1 MPAEKIL
8 RVEIPP
14 RLKGG
19 RLDKAL
25 AELCPQHSRSTLQK
39 WLAEGRVRCGGATA
53 GRRFTVQ
60 GGEAVVIRM
69 PPARPLEWRAQA
81 MELSIVHADGDLLV
95 VDKPPGLV
103 VHPGAGN
110 ADRTLVNGLLHFD
123 PALAALPRA
132 GIVHRLDKDTSGLLA
147 VARTEAAR
155 LHLGRQLKRRSA
167 KRAYDVL
174 VSGAVI
180 AGGEVNAPIGR
191 HPTERL
197 RMAVRERGR
206 PALTRYRV
214 AARYRAHT
222 LLRAELATGRTHQI
236 RVHLAHAG
244 FPVFGDPVY
253 GRRKS
258 MPPGATEKLRGQ
270 LRAFRRQAL
279 HACELA
285 LVHPTTGEAMQ
296 WRAQPPADLAGL
308 LAALADDARGG

>member
-25 AELCPQHSRSTLQK
+25 AELCPQHSRGTLQR
-39 WLAEGRVRCGGATA
+39 WLADGRVRCGGAVA
-53 GRRFTVQ
+53 GRRFAVH

-69 PPARPLEWRAQA
+69 PQARPLEWRAQA
-81 MELSIVHADGDLLV
+81 MELGIVFADADLV
-95 VDKPPGLV
+95 VVNKPPGLV

-110 ADRTLVNGLLHFD
+110 PDGTLVNGLLHFD

-155 LHLGRQLKRRSA
+155 LHLNRQLRQRSA

-180 AGGEVNAPIGR
+180 AGGEVDAPIGR
-191 HPTERL
+191 HPTLRL
-197 RMAVRERGR
+197 RMAVTGRGR

-214 AARYRAHT
+214 AARYRAYT

-258 MPPGATEKLRGQ
+258 MPPGASEKLRGQ

-285 LVHPTTGEAMQ
+285 LVHPASGEVMQ
-296 WRAQPPADLAGL
+296 WRAPPPADLAGL